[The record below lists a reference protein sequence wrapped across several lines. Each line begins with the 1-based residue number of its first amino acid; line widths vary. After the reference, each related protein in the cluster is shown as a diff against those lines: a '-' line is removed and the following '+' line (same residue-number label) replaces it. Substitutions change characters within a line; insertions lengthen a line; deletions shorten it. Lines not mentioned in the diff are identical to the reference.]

1 MKNSPRVAAASAAVG
16 ALLSVPPAHAA
27 QADPARPALRA
38 AASSGAGRT
47 GSHPVRA
54 GLRAPRRGHPGAS
67 FGHRGRTAVP
77 GLPGAPSLPVRSGAP
92 ALGDQDVPPAVHPMA
107 ASQITRDRLERWWT
121 PDRMRRADP
130 LDDLAA
136 IPMTWRPV
144 PAGRPSE
151 TPATK
156 PSTGAAWVSGGK
168 VAQTTGRV
176 FFTYQGHPASCSGN
190 AVTSANQSTVITAG
204 HCVRLDGA
212 WHTDWV
218 FVPGYHN
225 GQAPYGKWTAMRT
238 LTTAQ
243 WEAREDLDYDV
254 GVATVA
260 PLNGRRLTSVVGSQ
274 GIAFNQ
280 NRHRPMHAFG
290 YPAGA
295 PYDGSKLTYCGGTP
309 KDDPG
314 KTHDLGLT
322 CDMTSGSSGGPWF
335 LGFDEKTGVGMQNSV
350 NSFKYDAMP
359 NVMFGPYFGTAI
371 QALYDKAQNI

>member
-1 MKNSPRVAAASAAVG
+1 MKNSPRLAAVSAAVG

-27 QADPARPALRA
+27 QADPARPGLRA
-38 AASSGAGRT
+38 AAPSGSDRT
-47 GSHPVRA
+47 GHHPVRE
-54 GLRAPRRGHPGAS
+54 GRRGAPGRPGAS
-67 FGHRGRTAVP
+67 SDRARTVVP
-77 GLPGAPSLPVRSGAP
+77 GLPGASLPVRSGGP
-92 ALGDQDVPPAVHPMA
+92 ALDAQDVSPAVHPMA
-107 ASQITRDRLERWWT
+107 ASRIARDRLERWWT

-136 IPMTWRPV
+136 VPMTWRPV

-151 TPATK
+151 TPATT

-168 VAQTTGRV
+168 VAQTAGRV
-176 FFTYQGHPASCSGN
+176 FFTYQGHPASCSGD

-218 FVPGYHN
+218 FVPGYHD
-225 GQAPYGKWTAMRT
+225 GQAPYGKWTAVRT

-260 PLNGRRLTSVVGSQ
+260 PLNGRRLTSVVGGQ

-280 NRHRPMHAFG
+280 SRHRPMHAFG
-290 YPAGA
+290 YPAEA
-295 PYDGSKLTYCGGTP
+295 PYDGSKLTYCSGTP

-322 CDMTSGSSGGPWF
+322 CNMTSGSSGGPWF
-335 LGFDEKTGVGMQNSV
+335 LSFDEKTGVGTQTSV

-359 NVMFGPYFGTAI
+359 NVMFGPYFGTAAK
-371 QALYDKAQNI
+371 ALYDKAQNT

>member
-16 ALLSVPPAHAA
+16 ALLSVPPAQAA

-38 AASSGAGRT
+38 AASPGAGRT

-54 GLRAPRRGHPGAS
+54 GHRAPGHGHPGAS
-67 FGHRGRTAVP
+67 SGLARSATA
-77 GLPGAPSLPVRSGAP
+77 GLVRSGAP
-92 ALGDQDVPPAVHPMA
+92 ALGDQDVSPAVHPMA
-107 ASQITRDRLERWWT
+107 ASRVAFDRLERWWT
-121 PDRMRRADP
+121 PDRMRSANP

-136 IPMTWRPV
+136 IPMTTGRPV

-168 VAQTTGRV
+168 VVQTAGRV

-218 FVPGYHN
+218 FVPGYHD

-260 PLNGRRLTSVVGSQ
+260 PLNGRRLTAVVGGQ

-280 NRHRPMHAFG
+280 GRHHSMHAFG

-295 PYDGSKLTYCGGTP
+295 PYDGSKLTYCSGTP

-335 LGFDEKTGVGMQNSV
+335 LGFDERTGVGTQNSV

-371 QALYDKAQNI
+371 QALYDKAQNT